1 MKKVLVLFGKS
12 NWRKSAPFTNKDYQY
27 SYEYFYSLCQ
37 KNGIQM
43 YRASYQWYDYKNHF
57 FKYAWIYAGKNGNW
71 KRVKNIKPD
80 LIYDKTK
87 ARVETYYKKSLM
99 ENHYPFIN
107 DLRFTQIIDDKFLTS
122 KLFPEWSKESF
133 IVRNNAELQKILC
146 RIKTSRVV
154 IKPISESGGKGIL
167 IVPKSKAKKLI
178 VNEEYIAQEFLD
190 SSGGVPGIKSGI
202 HDLRLVFVNKKIV
215 YSYIR
220 EPKGEELLANLAQGG
235 NLKIVPNKFIPSSV
249 FPIVKR
255 AENIFKSF
263 APRIYTIDVM
273 FDKSAKPWI
282 VELNSMPGLYFTPEE
297 KLYMVKMYRALL
309 RVFKDKLN
317 TP

>member
-12 NWRKSAPFTNKDYQY
+12 NWEKSVPFTNKDYQY

-43 YRASYQWYDYKNHF
+43 YRASYQWYDRKNHF
-57 FKYAWIYAGKNGNW
+57 FKYAWIYAGENGDW

-87 ARVETYYKKSLM
+87 ARMEAYYEKSLIAK
-99 ENHYPFIN
+99 NYPFIN

-133 IVRNNAELQKILC
+133 IVRNNKEFQKILK
-146 RIKTSRVV
+146 RVKTSLVV
-154 IKPISESGGKGIL
+154 VKPVSESGGKGIL
-167 IVPKSKAKKLI
+167 ILPKSKAKKL
-178 VNEEYIAQEFLD
+178 VLNEEYVVQEFID
-190 SSGGVPGIKSGI
+190 SSGGVPGIKSGT

-220 EPKGEELLANLAQGG
+220 EPKKGNWLANLAQGG
-235 NLKIVPNKFIPSSV
+235 SLKIVPNKIIPSSI

-255 AENIFKSF
+255 AESIFESF
-263 APRIYTIDVM
+263 SPRIYTIDIM
-273 FDKSAKPWI
+273 FDKNKKPWVI
-282 VELNSMPGLYFTPEE
+282 ELNSMPGLYFTPEE
-297 KLYMVKMYRALL
+297 KPCMVKMYYALL
-309 RVFKDKLN
+309 KVFKDKLSAA
-317 TP
+317 